1 MRFMNH
7 KINKIIY
14 LFVLLIAAAGTILAQ
29 NDPARLKF
37 DQLNKLESKAD
48 EVVEVNID
56 GKMLE
61 LAKRVLLKVDDKDA
75 KTVGEAIKGLKAVYV
90 RVYNFEKESQYSVT
104 DVDEVR
110 SQLSAP
116 GWERM
121 VNIRSKKDNAKV
133 DVFTMFLG
141 DTMSGLAV
149 VVSDPKSVA
158 LINVIGPID
167 IDTLVELSGHIN
179 IPRIDI
185 EKNENK
191 PAKPKNN

>member
-1 MRFMNH
+1 MRFVNH

-14 LFVLLIAAAGTILAQ
+14 LFVLLIAVAGTVLAQ
-29 NDPARLKF
+29 NDPARLNFEK
-37 DQLNKLESKAD
+37 LNKLESKAD

-56 GKMLE
+56 GKMLD

-75 KTVGEAIKGLKAVYV
+75 KVVGEAIKGLKAVYV
-90 RVYNFEKESQYSVT
+90 RVYNFEKESQYDLT

-110 SQLSAP
+110 NQLAAP

-121 VNIRSKKDNAKV
+121 VNVRSKKDNAKV
-133 DVFTMFLG
+133 DIFTMFYG

-149 VVSDPKSVA
+149 IVSDPKSVA

-179 IPRIDI
+179 IPRIDV
-185 EKNENK
+185 EKDENK